1 MVRKRR
7 KRFKRSIFPEVS
19 LTPLIDTALTLL
31 VIFMITAPMIQNGIK
46 IDLPQGSS
54 KEVGVQQDL
63 VVTLDK
69 EGKLFFNSYPIN
81 RPMLVEAVKKAMGV
95 REDLPVYIRADEK
108 VSYGHVIQIVDE
120 LKLAGVKY
128 VAMST
133 RAILNG

>member
-1 MVRKRR
+1 
-7 KRFKRSIFPEVS
+7 
-19 LTPLIDTALTLL
+19 
-31 VIFMITAPMIQNGIK
+31 MIQNGIK